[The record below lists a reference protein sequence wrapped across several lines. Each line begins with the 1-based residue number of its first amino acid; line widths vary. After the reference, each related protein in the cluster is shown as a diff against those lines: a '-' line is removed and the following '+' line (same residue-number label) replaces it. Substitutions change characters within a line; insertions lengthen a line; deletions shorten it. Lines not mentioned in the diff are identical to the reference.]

1 MSKPEKIKC
10 SMASP
15 VWRDVDVVTRGP
27 AVQSKMPGNPN
38 FPNPP
43 VDLATPKTDIEAFA
57 AFMAYCLLE
66 AKGLSARENN
76 QREVDIKKLR
86 PRPPSQEDLHIT
98 LARD

>member
-38 FPNPP
+38 F
-43 VDLATPKTDIEAFA
+43 
-57 AFMAYCLLE
+57 
-66 AKGLSARENN
+66 
-76 QREVDIKKLR
+76 
-86 PRPPSQEDLHIT
+86 RPPDLTGEFRDVNEIRMSQK
-98 LARD
+98 